1 MSSEAQ
7 LRFECFGGWVS
18 VRLACAD
25 AARAR
30 ALLARSRELLLDAHR
45 RLSRF
50 DPESELSALNRD
62 PRREV
67 PASPLL
73 RRLVAAA
80 GTAGRASGGLVDAT
94 LLEQIE
100 RAGYAR
106 SIDLD
111 SSPAAS
117 PGPGARTGPA
127 RPAPEARWST
137 FAVDEEAGTVIR
149 PPGVKLD
156 GGGLAKGMLADLVA
170 ESLAEA
176 PAFAVDC
183 CGDVRVGGSAGRPRA
198 VLVED
203 PFGGAP
209 LHELALTDG
218 GVATSGI
225 TRRSWT
231 GPGARAA
238 HQILDPCTGEP
249 AFTGVVQATAVAKTA
264 LLAEVHAKAA
274 LLSGPERAP
283 GRLPHGGVLVLEE
296 GGVVVVDPRPEQA
309 RVTELVS

>member
-1 MSSEAQ
+1 VRGEAQ

-18 VRLACAD
+18 VRLAYAD
-25 AARAR
+25 AERAR
-30 ALLARSRELLLDAHR
+30 ATLARSRELLLDAHR

-73 RRLVAAA
+73 RRLVAAV

-100 RAGYAR
+100 RAGYAQ
-106 SIDLD
+106 SIEPGASL
-111 SSPAAS
+111 PAA
-117 PGPGARTGPA
+117 PTGARTGPA
-127 RPAPEARWST
+127 RPAPEARWSS
-137 FAVDEEAGTVIR
+137 FAVDEEAGTVTR

-156 GGGLAKGMLADLVA
+156 GGGLAKGMLADLLA
-170 ESLAEA
+170 ESLADA

-183 CGDVRVGGSAGRPRA
+183 CGDIRLGGSAGRPRA
-198 VLVED
+198 VGVED
-203 PFGGAP
+203 PFGGEP
-209 LHELALTDG
+209 LHELALADA

-225 TRRSWT
+225 TRRSWI

-238 HQILDPCTGEP
+238 HQLLDPSTGEP
-249 AFTGVVQATAVAKTA
+249 AFTGVLQATAVAPTA

-274 LLSGPERAP
+274 LLSGPEEARA
-283 GRLPHGGVLVLEE
+283 RLPHGGVLVLDD
-296 GGVVVVDPRPEQA
+296 GGVVVVEPARDPGRLA
-309 RVTELVS
+309 ELAS